1 MLDYNSYV
9 QQLLTLKQREIKL
22 KNDLK
27 KIKEERENLTMKRL
41 KEREQELKQKQ
52 LKR

>member
-1 MLDYNSYV
+1 MLDYNTYV

-22 KNDLK
+22 KSDLK
-27 KIKEERENLTMKRL
+27 KIKEERQNITLKRL

-52 LKR
+52 IKK